1 MKIRKIL
8 FAAAIMLSAVASA
21 QGPGMNEIPFDP
33 NVRKGTLPNG
43 LTYYIRHNEW
53 PEDRADFY
61 IAQKVGSILEDQNQL
76 GLAHFLEHMCF
87 NGTKNFPGDKLKVY
101 LESIGVKFGENLN
114 ASTGFD
120 ETIYNVN
127 NVPVNTPG
135 AIDSCLLI
143 LHDWSHDLLLENKEI
158 DKERG
163 VINEEWRMRRS
174 AMMRM
179 YEAMQEANM
188 LKACLSVRWTLS

>member
-1 MKIRKIL
+1 MRIRKIL

-76 GLAHFLEHMCF
+76 GLAHFLEHM
-87 NGTKNFPGDKLKVY
+87 
-101 LESIGVKFGENLN
+101 
-114 ASTGFD
+114 
-120 ETIYNVN
+120 
-127 NVPVNTPG
+127 
-135 AIDSCLLI
+135 
-143 LHDWSHDLLLENKEI
+143 
-158 DKERG
+158 
-163 VINEEWRMRRS
+163 
-174 AMMRM
+174 
-179 YEAMQEANM
+179 
-188 LKACLSVRWTLS
+188 